1 MNTSEL
7 EDLGYTDVK
16 VFENG
21 RQAAIAPFMFTSAII
36 CDIDNC
42 GYGDRWCYHT
52 KRDAFK
58 ALDTWNGKGEPEGW
72 HRHPKTGR
80 RRDEDGNE
88 TINF

>member
-7 EDLGYTDVK
+7 EAEGYTHIK
-16 VFENG
+16 YFENG
-21 RQAAIAPFMFTSAII
+21 RQAAIAPFMFTCAII
-36 CDIDNC
+36 CDIDRC
-42 GYGDRWCYHT
+42 GYNERWCYHSNL
-52 KRDAFK
+52 AAVQ
-58 ALDTWNGKGEPEGW
+58 ALDVWNGKGEPEGW